1 MGYSPAE
8 AALYWASDHAQ
19 PGAAV
24 EILLSPGERL
34 HVRVV
39 APYSRRAERRFRE
52 AVLHVNAD
60 DDDDL
65 TASPPAEAHLSVT
78 LRSTTFGASDTAPL
92 SLSLPPE
99 VALVILPASGHLAH
113 ARPEPKELA
122 VEVMASRSCPNDSQ
136 RVPYAPRPTDP
147 PLEKRPSAGARKAHA
162 TAATSNTQPH
172 RSRNQTKSSQKFFI
186 AATPAEH
193 SPG

>member
-1 MGYSPAE
+1 MAMGYSPAE

-24 EILLSPGERL
+24 EVLLSPGERL

-60 DDDDL
+60 DDDL

-78 LRSTTFGASDTAPL
+78 LRSTAFGASDTAPL

-99 VALVILPASGHLAH
+99 VALVILPAAGHLVH
-113 ARPEPKELA
+113 ARPEPKELT
-122 VEVMASRSCPNDSQ
+122 VECPALPACARQDRQ
-136 RVPYAPRPTDP
+136 RAAPNAFAQ
-147 PLEKRPSAGARKAHA
+147 L
-162 TAATSNTQPH
+162 
-172 RSRNQTKSSQKFFI
+172 
-186 AATPAEH
+186 
-193 SPG
+193 